1 MRTRAI
7 TGFFFVA
14 VMLASILFGEYAF
27 TLFFMV
33 LSLLCTEEFYR
44 LVQTESVKPQ
54 KRWGLA
60 LIISIYLP
68 VSQHY
73 SEGESIKYVLISIP
87 IAVLII
93 VAELYRKHDNPFH
106 NISYTLLGVLYT
118 GVPFCFFYVLA
129 FSDGNY
135 STHYPLAFLILLW
148 ASDTGAYVFGI
159 KLGRHRLFER
169 HSPQKTWEGF
179 IGGLI
184 TSMAAAA
191 IISFYF
197 YELKL
202 VEWMGM
208 SIIIVSAGTLGD
220 LSESMLKRS
229 VSAKDSGH
237 LLPGHGGLLDRF
249 DGLLLASPLVFV
261 YLQLIR
267 IS

>member
-7 TGFFFVA
+7 TGFFFVG

-27 TLFFMV
+27 TVFFLI
-33 LSLLCTEEFYR
+33 LSLLCTDEFYR
-44 LVQTESVKPQ
+44 LVQSESVKPQ
-54 KRWGLA
+54 RRWGLA
-60 LIISIYLP
+60 LVISIYLP

-73 SEGESIKYVLISIP
+73 SEGETLKYVLICIP
-87 IAVLII
+87 VAVLII
-93 VAELYRKHDNPFH
+93 IAELYRKHKYPFH
-106 NISYTLLGVLYT
+106 NISYTLFGVLYA
-118 GVPFCFFYVLA
+118 GIPFCLFYVMA
-129 FSDGNY
+129 FTDGNY

-148 ASDTGAYVFGI
+148 ASDTGAYLFGI

-169 HSPQKTWEGF
+169 HSPKKTWEGLA
-179 IGGLI
+179 GGVI

-191 IISFYF
+191 IISIYF
-197 YELKL
+197 TDLNL
-202 VEWMGM
+202 AEWLGM
-208 SIIIVSAGTLGD
+208 SAIIVSAGTLGD

-229 VSAKDSGH
+229 AAVKDSGQ

-267 IS
+267 VS